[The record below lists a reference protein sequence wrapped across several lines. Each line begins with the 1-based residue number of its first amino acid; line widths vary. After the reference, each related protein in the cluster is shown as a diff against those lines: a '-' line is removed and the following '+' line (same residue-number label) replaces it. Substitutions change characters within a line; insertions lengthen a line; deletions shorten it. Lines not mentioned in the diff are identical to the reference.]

1 MTKNLLLFIG
11 GFIITS
17 VVYFVL
23 VYSIGMALEL
33 LEISLYASEAD
44 QQRNFNIVMIL
55 WFFLALIGGW
65 FFARKFQ
72 ADRKG

>member
-1 MTKNLLLFIG
+1 MIKNLLLFIG

-23 VYSIGMALEL
+23 VYSIGMALESF
-33 LEISLYASEAD
+33 EIFLYASEAD

-55 WFFLALIGGW
+55 WLFLGLIGGW
-65 FFARKFQ
+65 LFAKKYQ
-72 ADRKG
+72 AD